1 MYKMG
6 GISKINE
13 VNNVNNFLD
22 FKLSI
27 KTIIFI
33 IIAWIVISAIIFII
47 IMGGVNNAIEY
58 ITTTLD
64 KTKVTIIKIKTD
76 AKSKGT
82 GSGISPPTEEKKKY
96 KDE

>member
-1 MYKMG
+1 MYKMV

-27 KTIIFI
+27 KTIIYI
-33 IIAWIVISAIIFII
+33 IIAWIFISAIVFII

-76 AKSKGT
+76 AKSKGA
-82 GSGISPPTEEKKKY
+82 GSGISTPTAEKKKY

>member
-6 GISKINE
+6 GISKIEDINS
-13 VNNVNNFLD
+13 VNNFLD

-27 KTIIFI
+27 KTIIYI
-33 IIAWIVISAIIFII
+33 IIAWIFISAIVFII

-76 AKSKGT
+76 AKSKSA
-82 GSGISPPTEEKKKY
+82 GSGIPIPTEEKKKY